1 MPIINTSS
9 YVSEFTQK
17 TLEQFGWQAGDP
29 LPENMNELIKKIM
42 DKGLPCKKPGVLV
55 DVDAMSEEDIEEV
68 EAALQNAKII
78 KEHEEKMAG
87 INETAA
93 RLAPGVQEAYKQLAA
108 LNAQN
113 NNAEEETESVEVLD
127 DRQSSDATEEKSK
140 EEAKEESKE
149 KEPPIEPQK
158 PEKKDTTA
166 AAGVIQP
173 DALTDAQPAFC
184 PRCDWDMRLPYE
196 VDMTPADKEN
206 FLVTILSG
214 SRFKKDYEV
223 FNGKYTVIFRTLSA
237 EENKKIH
244 RQLVLEQR
252 AGEFFSDTEWFLRFF
267 EYRLACSV
275 ESIIVNEKLVALVP
289 ELSEI
294 EGQPLPAKTDDTSLP
309 ALIRLHKYV
318 VGELL
323 NSEIIRRLTSKKFRE
338 FQRLYEAL
346 EAMALEPNFW

>member
-140 EEAKEESKE
+140 KS
-149 KEPPIEPQK
+149 
-158 PEKKDTTA
+158 
-166 AAGVIQP
+166 
-173 DALTDAQPAFC
+173 
-184 PRCDWDMRLPYE
+184 PR
-196 VDMTPADKEN
+196 
-206 FLVTILSG
+206 
-214 SRFKKDYEV
+214 
-223 FNGKYTVIFRTLSA
+223 
-237 EENKKIH
+237 
-244 RQLVLEQR
+244 
-252 AGEFFSDTEWFLRFF
+252 
-267 EYRLACSV
+267 
-275 ESIIVNEKLVALVP
+275 
-289 ELSEI
+289 
-294 EGQPLPAKTDDTSLP
+294 
-309 ALIRLHKYV
+309 
-318 VGELL
+318 
-323 NSEIIRRLTSKKFRE
+323 
-338 FQRLYEAL
+338 
-346 EAMALEPNFW
+346 